1 MSDLKSYKSIIFKSL
16 AFTILGFVG
25 MTACLYSWIKFNLA
39 SNQAEPF
46 VLKYI
51 SFISSISG
59 LAILMSIFYNSGD
72 LGIVLLFGSIVSF
85 FIMVLGYYLKNDEI
99 AKTSRGYFLPIFINK
114 ETKEILKTISMLE
127 SDIGNIFR
135 KFESNQDLISKKE
148 KLDIKKNLLF
158 IFIF

>member
-1 MSDLKSYKSIIFKSL
+1 MITDPLF
-16 AFTILGFVG
+16 ILGFVG

-85 FIMVLGYYLKNDEI
+85 FIMILGYYLKNDEI
-99 AKTSRGYFLPIFINK
+99 AKTSRGYFLPIFI
-114 ETKEILKTISMLE
+114 
-127 SDIGNIFR
+127 
-135 KFESNQDLISKKE
+135 
-148 KLDIKKNLLF
+148 
-158 IFIF
+158 IFILRTFLYEPYQIPSGY